1 MRQKAKHTKE
11 AIAKTSFMHF
21 ETSGIIGR
29 PFTLLKKPIIKNG
42 RNIHD
47 RWNDNR
53 LPNCFNGSMYA
64 NTANKQLNINNF
76 PPSSPSYRT
85 TILPTSLLVINKK
98 TIIYQVIRLIKYQP
112 EFSGFSKGMILP

>member
-11 AIAKTSFMHF
+11 AIAKTSFMHY

-47 RWNDNR
+47 RWNDSR

-64 NTANKQLNINNF
+64 NTANKQLNINNC
-76 PPSSPSYRT
+76 PPHPLYCT
-85 TILPTSLLVINKK
+85 TILPTSLLIINRK
-98 TIIYQVIRLIKYQP
+98 IIYQVIRLIKYQP